1 MSQGFIFGQPVLR
14 GPLASEIVRKNLD
27 AIGSL
32 NAGTTAPANP
42 DKIIGMPWL
51 DTTGA
56 PTLFCLKFFDGT
68 TFQTL
73 IEFPFATG
81 VAGVIRSSINPAAT
95 VWTLIHNLNKSS
107 VAVSL
112 YDLTGNKID
121 ASDVDVSN
129 PNQAVVTHPA
139 PVAGNALII
148 G

>member
-1 MSQGFIFGQPVLR
+1 MTQGFIFGQPVNR
-14 GPLASEIVRKNLD
+14 GPLASEAVRKNLD

-42 DKIIGMPWL
+42 NSVIGMPWL
-51 DTTGA
+51 DTTNA
-56 PTLFCLKFFDGT
+56 PTLFSLKFFDGT
-68 TFQTL
+68 TWQTL

-81 VAGVIRSSINPAAT
+81 VAGIVRSTVNPAAQ
-95 VWTLIHNLNKSS
+95 VWTVIHNLNKSS
-107 VAVSL
+107 VDVAL
-112 YDLTGNKID
+112 YDLTGKRID

-129 PNQAVVTHPA
+129 PNQAVVTHAA